1 MYKIPFSLIKQII
14 VVLDDMEWYLGME
27 IGSVKIDL
35 LKKIKKVNKVLKYLV
50 NENNEQGTD

>member
-1 MYKIPFSLIKQII
+1 MYKIPLSLIKDII
-14 VVLDDMEWYLGME
+14 VVLDKMEWYLGMD

-50 NENNEQGTD
+50 NENNEQGKD